1 MGLLSTIGAAS
12 GRAFGFTRSAI
23 AAATDEFFNRV
34 TLLLPGNG
42 TNGTQN
48 NTFLDSGT
56 ANGGVG
62 FSITRNPS
70 TGPNA
75 PTQGTFSPFSQTGWG
90 LRTNDRSYLTIP
102 ASSDFDLISTDF
114 TVEFWFNLNTF
125 NTMSGSGNNLLGNGL
140 STAVNGWFMGFDG
153 SGTTATSVTFGVW
166 SGGSFSSNVF
176 SSLTLNMGTWYHIAL
191 QRNGTGAGNLRLF
204 VNGVLQGSAVN
215 SVTYLTAASTFVL
228 GSGGYLQNATYSGNA
243 DYYISNVRLTKAA
256 VYSTSGFTSPTSN
269 LSQISGTTLLICQ
282 SNRLINNGTNTGA
295 ITSTGHSS
303 TIAQVVPFSPFAP
316 TAAYSAATV
325 GGSGYFD
332 GTGDYLTVPSTSAL
346 AMGTGDFCVEM
357 WIYPTAPSGEQ
368 CLYANFAS
376 GGVNTQMGIFI
387 RSGNSIRF
395 SSWDTTFLDSA
406 GGTIVAN
413 AWHHLVVCRSGNNGA
428 LFINGARQA
437 TSSGSP
443 NNFSSTD
450 SFSIGRRPAND
461 QFFPGYICGLRS
473 VKGSSVYDPTL
484 TTLTLPTAPP
494 TAITNTSLLLNFT
507 NAGIT
512 DATAKND
519 LETVGNAQIS
529 TTQSKFGGSS
539 MYFDGTGDYALTIS
553 SVANSAL
560 GSGDW
565 TVEFWLYTNVGSTT
579 YNVIDWRPNATQGAY
594 FSFYLNSGTPTYY
607 TSSAD
612 RIVGGSA
619 IPATT
624 WTHVAVSRSGTSTK
638 MFINGTQSGS
648 TYTDTANYLGTVN
661 RPAIGGGGS
670 DTNNTLNGYI
680 DDLRVTRGYARYTA
694 NFTAPTSAFALQ

>member
-1 MGLLSTIGAAS
+1 MTGILNLLAGAVS
-12 GRAFGFTRSAI
+12 SVVKDTY
-23 AAATDEFFNRV
+23 FNLV
-34 TLLLPGNG
+34 SLLLPGDG
-42 TNGTQN
+42 TNGAQN
-48 NTFLDSGT
+48 NTFLDSST
-56 ANGGVG
+56 NN
-62 FSITRNPS
+62 FTITRNGN
-70 TGPNA
+70 T
-75 PTQGTFSPFSQTGWG
+75 TQGTFSPFSQTGWSNYLNG
-90 LRTNDRSYLTIP
+90 DYLAGSTNLFATNTSTFTIEAWLYPTALNSSIGENIVIGDLDPIGATLAIGSYINNSGQVVLAWYDGASKTCVSADTISLNQWSYV
-102 ASSDFDLISTDF
+102 AIVVNSNSIS
-114 TVEFWFNLNTF
+114 
-125 NTMSGSGNNLLGNGL
+125 MY
-140 STAVNGWFMGFDG
+140 VN
-153 SGTTATSVTFGVW
+153 STTA
-166 SGGSFSSNVF
+166 
-176 SSLTLNMGTWYHIAL
+176 SSLTGT
-191 QRNGTGAGNLRLF
+191 T
-204 VNGVLQGSAVN
+204 
-215 SVTYLTAASTFVL
+215 TLTNRSQTNNFTIGMYASSFRTARWV
-228 GSGGYLQNATYSGNA
+228 GYLSNIRVSTVARS
-243 DYYISNVRLTKAA
+243 ISSIPTAPYTSDANTRLLT
-256 VYSTSGFTSPTSN
+256 
-269 LSQISGTTLLICQ
+269 CQ
-282 SNRLINNGTNTGA
+282 SNRFVDNSSNGFTLTPSGTPSVQA
-295 ITSTGHSS
+295 
-303 TIAQVVPFSPFAP
+303 FEPFAP
-316 TAAYSAATV
+316 GVAYSAATV

-346 AMGTGDFCVEM
+346 AMGTGDFCLEM

-494 TAITNTSLLLNFT
+494 TAITNTSLLTNFT

-539 MYFDGTGDYALTIS
+539 MSFD
-553 SVANSAL
+553 
-560 GSGDW
+560 GSGDSLDINNTQLGIFSSGDFTIECW
-565 TVEFWLYTNVGSTT
+565 IYFNALPGSGASSQIIDFRGLGVGTNVAPCLSLYNASGT
-579 YNVIDWRPNATQGAY
+579 YNIRFESGSSVIADRSVSVSTGTWYHLAAVRSSGNVSIYWNGTI
-594 FSFYLNSGTPTYY
+594 SGTAFSLTTNYSTGYPVRIGAY
-607 TSSAD
+607 TSS
-612 RIVGGSA
+612 
-619 IPATT
+619 
-624 WTHVAVSRSGTSTK
+624 VS
-638 MFINGTQSGS
+638 
-648 TYTDTANYLGTVN
+648 V
-661 RPAIGGGGS
+661 
-670 DTNNTLNGYI
+670 LNGYI

-694 NFTAPTSAFALQ
+694 NFTPTTAALPLQ